1 MTKTAKSTTNLHTS
15 WPCAN
20 DDARTKKKE
29 DKKSVRERERERE
42 KGKIKIINDILLSFV
57 TCLAIVLLPSKT
69 VSLIF
74 FFHRYFLFVTIF
86 FVFNVR
92 FFIVLRLTAE
102 L

>member
-42 KGKIKIINDILLSFV
+42 RERRGKLKS
-57 TCLAIVLLPSKT
+57 
-69 VSLIF
+69 
-74 FFHRYFLFVTIF
+74 
-86 FVFNVR
+86 
-92 FFIVLRLTAE
+92 
-102 L
+102 